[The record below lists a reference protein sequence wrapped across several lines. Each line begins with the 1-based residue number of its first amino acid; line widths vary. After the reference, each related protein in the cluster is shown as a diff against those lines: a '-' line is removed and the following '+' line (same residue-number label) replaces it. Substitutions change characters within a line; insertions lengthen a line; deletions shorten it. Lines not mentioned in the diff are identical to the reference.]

1 MSHIGQALVLVAA
14 ATCVAGPSSLAQQR
28 PPERVDACSLLPKD
42 EVKKLIG
49 GGPLFDQFPAE
60 EEPLGPSGSAC
71 NYAGVMIQVLSF
83 SQGTF
88 DAAKKRGRLE
98 AVTSVGDE
106 AYLYDN
112 PSGYAELYVKVGTR
126 MLTIQ
131 RDLDAKATVASVRP
145 AVIALANALVAK
157 LR

>member
-1 MSHIGQALVLVAA
+1 MSPVGHALLLVTAV
-14 ATCVAGPSSLAQQR
+14 TCAAGPSSLFQQR
-28 PPERVDACSLLPKD
+28 PPEPVRACSLLPKD
-42 EVKKLIG
+42 EVKKLIA
-49 GGPLFDQFPAE
+49 GGPLFDQLPAE
-60 EEPLGPSGSAC
+60 EEPVGAAGSSC
-71 NYAGVMIQVLSF
+71 NYAGVMIQVFSF
-83 SQGTF
+83 SPGTF
-88 DAAKKRGRLE
+88 DAVKKRGRLE
-98 AVTSVGDE
+98 AVSGVGDE